1 MNDPEPLTPEQPL
14 DPPEGTEHSSDRAE
28 AHKLRRGR
36 WLGQLQVHYQ
46 PIIDIR
52 DGSLAGM
59 EALLR
64 WHHPDRGTLPAGNFV
79 PLAERA
85 GMTGRLDEEVLR
97 TAAAFRRR
105 RDIDAAARFRVTVN
119 VVAAD
124 LVQPGVLE
132 GIRKTLDETRLEA
145 ELLQLDVSNLGGVDD
160 RTALKSALEEL
171 YRCQIALSLDD
182 FEAAS
187 ASTHV
192 LAELPFRTVKVDFNE
207 ARTPEAIQAMIAAVN
222 VAQERRLRVVAK
234 RVETADHLR
243 LLRTLDI
250 DGAQGYALG
259 PPVRALEFEGL
270 LEDARLLTESPVADV
285 GYADAA

>member
-1 MNDPEPLTPEQPL
+1 MNDSKPITPEKPL
-14 DPPEGTEHSSDRAE
+14 GAHEGAE
-28 AHKLRRGR
+28 ASIDSAEARELRRGR
-36 WLGQLQVHYQ
+36 LLGQLQVHYQ

-52 DGSLAGM
+52 DGSLVGM

-64 WHHPDRGTLPAGNFV
+64 WQHPDRGTLPAGNFV
-79 PLAERA
+79 PLAERT
-85 GMTGRLDEEVLR
+85 GMTGHLDQEVLR
-97 TAAAFRRR
+97 VAASFRRR
-105 RDIDAAARFRVTVN
+105 LAIDAAAAFQVTVN

-124 LVQPGVLE
+124 LVQPNALE
-132 GIRKTLDETRLEA
+132 GIRKTLEETRLEA
-145 ELLQLDVSNLGGVDD
+145 ELLQLEVSNLGRVDD
-160 RTALKSALEEL
+160 RAALKSALEEL
-171 YRCQIALSLDD
+171 DRYRIALSLDD

-192 LAELPFRTVKVDFNE
+192 LTALPFRTVKVDFNE

-222 VAQERRLRVVAK
+222 VARERQLRVVAK

-243 LLRTLDI
+243 LLRTLEI

-259 PPVRALEFEGL
+259 PPVRASEFEAL
-270 LEDARLLTESPVADV
+270 LGDAGLLTESPVADV

>member
-1 MNDPEPLTPEQPL
+1 MNDPEPVTPEPPL
-14 DPPEGTEHSSDRAE
+14 GPHDGAEAASDSAE
-28 AHKLRRGR
+28 AHELRRGR
-36 WLGQLQVHYQ
+36 LLGQLQVYYQ
-46 PIIDIR
+46 PIIDIA
-52 DGSLAGM
+52 DGSLVGM

-64 WHHPDRGTLPAGNFV
+64 WQHPDRGTLSAGTFV
-79 PLAERA
+79 PLAERT
-85 GMTGRLDEEVLR
+85 GMTGHLDQEVLR
-97 TAAAFRRR
+97 VAASFRRR
-105 RDIDAAARFRVTVN
+105 LDIDAAAAFRVTVN
-119 VVAAD
+119 VLAAD
-124 LVQPGVLE
+124 LVQPGVLD

-145 ELLQLDVSNLGGVDD
+145 ELLQLEVSNLGGVDD
-160 RTALKSALEEL
+160 RAALKSALEDL
-171 YRCQIALSLDD
+171 DRHHIALSLDD

-222 VAQERRLRVVAK
+222 VARARRLRVVAK

-243 LLRTLDI
+243 LLRTLEI

-259 PPVRALEFEGL
+259 PPVRASEFEAL
-270 LEDARLLTESPVADV
+270 LGDARLLTESPVADV